1 MKNKQKKSVMVL
13 YFFFVRLFF
22 CFVLFW
28 FFLPW
33 LFTALQVEIQ
43 FALGKGLRLYMNI

>member
-1 MKNKQKKSVMVL
+1 MKKTNKKISVMVL
-13 YFFFVRLFF
+13 YFI
-22 CFVLFW
+22 
-28 FFLPW
+28 LPW

>member
-1 MKNKQKKSVMVL
+1 MFKTLITVYSKWYKKMKIKKISVV
-13 YFFFVRLFF
+13 F
-22 CFVLFW
+22 CI

-43 FALGKGLRLYMNI
+43 FALGKGLR

>member
-1 MKNKQKKSVMVL
+1 MKKKTNKKISVMVL
-13 YFFFVRLFF
+13 YFI
-22 CFVLFW
+22 
-28 FFLPW
+28 LPW